1 MKSISIAVLALVGIA
16 SAANVF
22 FDTPLSLPD
31 RTVAGFSSV
40 QVQPSLD
47 TGNWTVRAVP
57 LFSPPLARVAG
68 DVRVDAQVQV
78 TVLVKA
84 VELDAVAVT
93 ATNAAQA
100 QASLREAATG
110 IALYK
115 VQQALLAP
123 PAQTNL
129 LARPPA
135 VKLLNPPVLKR

>member
-1 MKSISIAVLALVGIA
+1 MKTISIAVLALVGIA
-16 SAANVF
+16 SAANIY
-22 FDTPLSLPD
+22 FDAPLALPQ
-31 RTVAGFSSV
+31 TQCTGFAGV
-40 QVQPSLD
+40 QVQPNLD
-47 TGNWTVRAVP
+47 NGNWTVRATP
-57 LFSPPLARVAG
+57 LFHPPLARVAG

-84 VELDAVAVT
+84 AELAAVAVT
-93 ATNAAQA
+93 ATNAVQA
-100 QASLREAATG
+100 QEQLRTAATG

-135 VKLLNPPVLKR
+135 RTK